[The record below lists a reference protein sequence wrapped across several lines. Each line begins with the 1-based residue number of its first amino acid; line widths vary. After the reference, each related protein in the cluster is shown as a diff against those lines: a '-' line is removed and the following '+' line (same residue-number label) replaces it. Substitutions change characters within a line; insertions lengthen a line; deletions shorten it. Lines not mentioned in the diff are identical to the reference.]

1 MKEFYKNQ
9 KEEKHLARTIKYK
22 YDRFKIGLGV
32 CVVFLFIAA
41 LGCRYIINGAGS
53 NLFEQG
59 VFMALLVMFGFNIIP
74 FIGAMIAY
82 CTAISGG
89 RDILLC
95 RKDEKVI
102 FLDDSMKITYMPA
115 FRKVED
121 FEYVEK
127 TIPYNKIKSIYYN
140 TKFKRLEIKTDYT
153 YKGWRWVRFGEQSS
167 NIVISNHELAD
178 IKIYNCFD
186 NMQELMN
193 SLEKAT
199 GIKIQN
205 LNKEK

>member
-22 YDRFKIGLGV
+22 YDRFKVGLVV
-32 CVVFLFIAA
+32 CAIFLFITA
-41 LGCRYIINGAGS
+41 LGCRFIINGAEGA
-53 NLFEQG
+53 LFEQG
-59 VFMALLVMFGFNIIP
+59 IYMGILLLFGANIIP
-74 FIGAMIAY
+74 LIGAMIAY
-82 CTAISGG
+82 MAAISGG

-95 RKDEKVI
+95 RKDEKII
-102 FLDDSMKITYMPA
+102 FLEDAMKITYVPA

-127 TIPYNKIKSIYYN
+127 TIPYNKIKNIHYN
-140 TKFKRLEIKTDYT
+140 PKFKRLEIKTDYT
-153 YKGWRWVRFGEQSS
+153 YKGWHWVRFGEQND
-167 NIVISNHELAD
+167 NIVISNYELGD

-193 SLEKAT
+193 SLEEVT
-199 GIKIQN
+199 GIKIQT
-205 LNKEK
+205 LKKEK